1 MAVYIPTVTNYA
13 NGIVSITST
22 DGTPYY
28 QIQNS
33 IGEIRYFLNALYIQ
47 AANNNQLSQPIE
59 FYHYDANGNIKKFA
73 EIPLIDIFQ
82 FQPVLDI
89 DMKSQKV
96 VFEGNTFLNVTLL
109 PLEMLY
115 IRFDITE
122 HQNRDFLPKND
133 FISTNDF
140 FKQFNEEL

>member
-1 MAVYIPTVTNYA
+1 MAVYVPTVTNYA

-59 FYHYDANGNIKKFA
+59 FFNYDANGNIKKFA
-73 EIPLIDIFQ
+73 EIPVIDCFQ

-89 DMKSQKV
+89 DMKNQNV
-96 VFEGNTFLNVTLL
+96 VFDGNTFLNVILL
-109 PLEMLY
+109 PNEMLY
-115 IRFDITE
+115 IRFDVAE

-133 FISTNDF
+133 FISTNPF
-140 FKQFNEEL
+140 FKQFIDEL